1 MEGEMLVIDRK
12 ERDKQ
17 LRKADIL
24 KAAEHIFASK
34 GYHEATIQDIAK
46 EAQYGTGTVYLY
58 FKDKNALYFSLL
70 DEKIKSLIGPIKEKT
85 ELVKDAKKKLEIFI
99 KESLAVFEQNQNFF
113 RIYTLEKNSIQLIV
127 GKQVAESSCAV
138 EYGTEYVEKL
148 IKMAQEQNVIKKN
161 YSPAEL
167 ADILTSIVGS
177 VVVKWTKEGSKK
189 AGSLSDKAGFIF
201 DMFLNGVGKE

>member
-1 MEGEMLVIDRK
+1 MLVIDRK